1 MPKWGQS
8 ESFSGINISTWKKA
22 LLLDHKYYYGNT
34 KLPYHLS
41 HHSEKS
47 LLKNETSMMRTEST
61 TQKDITWASRSSN
74 ALMQGL
80 GVSNS
85 VLEQLENLK
94 VRRFLLILL
103 GVIVVMSCNVPI
115 LKRCM
120 LMYTG
125 VKCHDVYNLLQ
136 QNILS
141 EYSKISIII

>member
-1 MPKWGQS
+1 
-8 ESFSGINISTWKKA
+8 
-22 LLLDHKYYYGNT
+22 
-34 KLPYHLS
+34 
-41 HHSEKS
+41 
-47 LLKNETSMMRTEST
+47 MMRTEST
-61 TQKDITWASRSSN
+61 TQKDITRASRSSN

-120 LMYTG
+120 LMYIG
-125 VKCHDVYNLLQ
+125 VKCYDVYNLLQ

-141 EYSKISIII
+141 KYSKISIII